1 MSVTEGQRRLRD
13 IAQNLED
20 NTPLSE
26 VDKHFLIEALKR
38 IAFGEN
44 AELALNVRAKR
55 GERKGQADQLRKFN
69 DQFIFTWIHAATMS
83 EEDGGLGLTVKEA
96 ASIIKQNFPNLPT
109 EETLIRQ
116 YSTVK
121 KELGAYFQ
129 INRI

>member
-1 MSVTEGQRRLRD
+1 MSVREGQRRLRD
-13 IAQNLED
+13 IAQNMED

-44 AELALNVRAKR
+44 AELALNVQAKR
-55 GERKGQADQLRKFN
+55 GERKGQADQLRKLN

-121 KELGAYFQ
+121 KGLGAYFQ

>member
-1 MSVTEGQRRLRD
+1 MSVREGQRRLRD

-38 IAFGEN
+38 IAFGDN
-44 AELALNVRAKR
+44 AELALNVQATR
-55 GERKGQADQLRKFN
+55 GERKGLADQLRKFN

>member
-1 MSVTEGQRRLRD
+1 MSVREGQRRLRN

-38 IAFGEN
+38 IAFGDN
-44 AELALNVRAKR
+44 AELALNVQATR
-55 GERKGQADQLRKFN
+55 GERKGLADQLRKFN

>member
-1 MSVTEGQRRLRD
+1 MSVREGQRRLRD

-20 NTPLSE
+20 NIPLSE
-26 VDKHFLIEALKR
+26 VDKHFLIKALKR

-44 AELALNVRAKR
+44 AELTLDVQAKR
-55 GERKGQADQLRKFN
+55 GEQKGQADQQRKFH
-69 DQFIFTWIHAATMS
+69 DQFIFSWIHAATMS
-83 EEDGGLGLTVKEA
+83 EEDGGLGLTIKEA
-96 ASIIKQNFPNLPT
+96 ASLIKQNFPNLPT

>member
-1 MSVTEGQRRLRD
+1 MTVREGQRRLRD

-44 AELALNVRAKR
+44 AELALNVQAKQ

-116 YSTVK
+116 YSTVR